1 MSVKERTAAI
11 RMILTGSDTENWHML
26 ETYLTETMEK
36 DRTAIARSLGGMYG
50 LYEAEG
56 PTLRMLYLWAA
67 LASNPE
73 YLAGG
78 GWADTLDYWGKQRRK
93 TAYPVYTPA
102 VMRADKQALNRAVH
116 AYTAG
121 LISRGDIAKRLE
133 TICASVWNRREWVWR
148 VCRTL
153 AGHLTPDQ
161 YPLPYLRMVRN

>member
-78 GWADTLDYWGKQRRK
+78 GWITGGNNVEKPPTPYTHPPSCALMSKPSTVR
-93 TAYPVYTPA
+93 YTPTLL
-102 VMRADKQALNRAVH
+102 VLYRE
-116 AYTAG
+116 
-121 LISRGDIAKRLE
+121 E
-133 TICASVWNRREWVWR
+133 T
-148 VCRTL
+148 
-153 AGHLTPDQ
+153 
-161 YPLPYLRMVRN
+161 LRND

>member
-26 ETYLTETMEK
+26 ETYLTETTEK

-102 VMRADKQALNRAVH
+102 VMRTDKQALNRAVH
-116 AYTAG
+116 AY
-121 LISRGDIAKRLE
+121 E
-133 TICASVWNRREWVWR
+133 TIRDNLCVCVEQTRMGVAGMPHARRAPHPGPVPAA
-148 VCRTL
+148 L
-153 AGHLTPDQ
+153 FADGA
-161 YPLPYLRMVRN
+161 

>member
-26 ETYLTETMEK
+26 ETYLTETTEK

-78 GWADTLDYWGKQRRK
+78 GWADTLDYWGETTQKNRLPRIHARRH
-93 TAYPVYTPA
+93 V
-102 VMRADKQALNRAVH
+102 
-116 AYTAG
+116 
-121 LISRGDIAKRLE
+121 
-133 TICASVWNRREWVWR
+133 RR
-148 VCRTL
+148 
-153 AGHLTPDQ
+153 
-161 YPLPYLRMVRN
+161 

>member
-102 VMRADKQALNRAVH
+102 VMRADEQALNRAVH
-116 AYTAG
+116 A
-121 LISRGDIAKRLE
+121 
-133 TICASVWNRREWVWR
+133 
-148 VCRTL
+148 
-153 AGHLTPDQ
+153 
-161 YPLPYLRMVRN
+161 

>member
-26 ETYLTETMEK
+26 ETYLTETTEK

-78 GWADTLDYWGKQRRK
+78 GWADTLDYWGKQPPTPYTRPLSCAPISKPSAVR
-93 TAYPVYTPA
+93 YTPTLLVLYREA
-102 VMRADKQALNRAVH
+102 
-116 AYTAG
+116 T
-121 LISRGDIAKRLE
+121 SRND
-133 TICASVWNRREWVWR
+133 
-148 VCRTL
+148 
-153 AGHLTPDQ
+153 
-161 YPLPYLRMVRN
+161 

>member
-26 ETYLTETMEK
+26 ETYLTETTEK

-73 YLAGG
+73 YLAGAAGQIPWTTG
-78 GWADTLDYWGKQRRK
+78 GNNAEKPPTPYTRPPSCALMSKPSTVRYAPTLLVLY
-93 TAYPVYTPA
+93 
-102 VMRADKQALNRAVH
+102 
-116 AYTAG
+116 
-121 LISRGDIAKRLE
+121 
-133 TICASVWNRREWVWR
+133 REG
-148 VCRTL
+148 TL
-153 AGHLTPDQ
+153 
-161 YPLPYLRMVRN
+161 RND